1 MGMDFFSDDD
11 IIKGSIFSAPHG
23 ATEIFFTIHTNEEKS
38 FTDELASLHETYV
51 SVEKKYGLS
60 EETLVFSR
68 FYLSD
73 IANQKEEL
81 RHSQIFKDIDKGAVS
96 VIQQCPVDN
105 GSVRLL
111 AHHIKTN
118 NSPLNKEVFSYDDM
132 NRRNGSLVHGNYYD
146 LFWIANFYGI
156 GEFDSYKQ
164 TTEILQSFNRVLH
177 ENDMNL
183 LDNAV
188 RTWLYV
194 RDVDNHYR
202 GMVESRR
209 VFFEENGLTPETR
222 YIASTGIEGFSREV
236 NSLVSFDAYAI
247 KNLKP
252 EQIVRMDALDHL
264 SPTIKYGVTF
274 ERGTRI
280 LFGDRSHLHI
290 SGTASINKDG
300 DVMYPHD
307 AKRQTERTIEN
318 IRALLEPHGA
328 DIKDMAY
335 VIAYIRNLKDRNKV
349 IEVLEREIPFEI
361 PLVFLEGAVCR
372 PAWLVELEGVAI
384 IPDANDFPVFF

>member
-11 IIKGSIFSAPHG
+11 IIKGSIFSTPHG
-23 ATEIFFTIHTNEEKS
+23 ATEIFFTIHTNEEES
-38 FTDELASLHETYV
+38 FDDELASLHETYV

-73 IANQKEEL
+73 IANQKDEL

-132 NRRNGSLVHGNYYD
+132 NRRNGSLIHGNYYD

-164 TTEILQSFNRVLH
+164 TTEILQSFNRIVH

-183 LDNAV
+183 LGNAV

-318 IRALLEPHGA
+318 IRALLRPHGA
-328 DIKDMAY
+328 EIKDMAY

-384 IPDANDFPVFF
+384 IPDANDFPAFF

>member
-1 MGMDFFSDDD
+1 MGMNFFSDDD
-11 IIKGSIFSAPHG
+11 IIKGSIFSTPHG

-38 FTDELASLHETYV
+38 FTDELTSLHETYL

-96 VIQQCPVDN
+96 AIQQCPVDN
-105 GSVRLL
+105 GSIRLL

-118 NSPLNKEVFSYDDM
+118 NSPLNKEVFSYDNL
-132 NRRNGSLVHGNYYD
+132 NRRNGALIHGNYYD

-164 TTEILQSFNRVLH
+164 TTEILQSFNRILH

-209 VFFEENGLTPETR
+209 AFFKENGLTPKTR

-252 EQIVRMDALDHL
+252 EQIVRMEALDHL
-264 SPTIKYGVTF
+264 SSTIKYGVTF

-290 SGTASINKDG
+290 SGTASINEDG
-300 DVMYPHD
+300 DVMYHLD

-335 VIAYIRNLKDRNKV
+335 VIAYIRNQKDRNKV
-349 IEVLEREIPFEI
+349 IEVLEKEIPFEI

-384 IPDANDFPVFF
+384 IPDANDFPAFF